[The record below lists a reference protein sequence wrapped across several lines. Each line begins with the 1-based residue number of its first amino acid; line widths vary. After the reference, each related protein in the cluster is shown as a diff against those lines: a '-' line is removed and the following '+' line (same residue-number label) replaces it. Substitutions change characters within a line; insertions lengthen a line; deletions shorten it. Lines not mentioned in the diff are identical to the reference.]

1 MVLSVSVK
9 SKLLIN
15 STNLLVAPLM
25 VLLTITHVWYSE
37 SSVGITETLSHTA
50 LPSSVF
56 ANRVASSKDLIVKNP
71 VDNGDVSVIV
81 TTLLATV
88 AVKSES
94 AFINVC
100 RLVAVWLLLDVV
112 WNLPDV
118 ADVADVKVVVVPSAF
133 VKN

>member
-1 MVLSVSVK
+1 M
-9 SKLLIN
+9 IN
-15 STNLLVAPLM
+15 STNLLVAPLI
-25 VLLTITHVWYSE
+25 VLLIITHVWYSE

-50 LPSSVF
+50 LPSLVEV
-56 ANRVASSKDLIVKNP
+56 NRVASSKDLIVKNP

-112 WNLPDV
+112 NGMRLVWWLVGTLLNTFGYIFEL
-118 ADVADVKVVVVPSAF
+118 F
-133 VKN
+133 RNFH